1 MQSPDICGTARE
13 GLPEEG
19 SGSAGR
25 GQPGILAVGL
35 QGRPCP
41 HEGAPHCH
49 IQRGLGGGRQ
59 EGDGSGRGPWGAGP
73 KAYCDPM
80 LRSSQEIWNVTGN
93 QRPPSCCFGCS
104 LLASRVTQ
112 MGIISGSV
120 SSVRS
125 PPLAAAVGP
134 LPAPG
139 ITAKS
144 VYPELRTQ
152 VGSGNLH
159 LPTFLSCPG
168 LGSRSPETQPYLLPS
183 SIQPSHKHLAPSQV
197 TLLKTPRVVPISCTE
212 LRLIRP
218 LSSIFYRWGNRGTG
232 KQSGLPRATQLV
244 SGRARLE
251 TQVFLSREPPAL
263 SCLVKMCWCCRV
275 WEETG

>member
-1 MQSPDICGTARE
+1 ME
-13 GLPEEG
+13 
-19 SGSAGR
+19 
-25 GQPGILAVGL
+25 
-35 QGRPCP
+35 
-41 HEGAPHCH
+41 
-49 IQRGLGGGRQ
+49 
-59 EGDGSGRGPWGAGP
+59 
-73 KAYCDPM
+73 
-80 LRSSQEIWNVTGN
+80 GN

-125 PPLAAAVGP
+125 PPLAAAVEP

-144 VYPELRTQ
+144 VYPELRTR
-152 VGSGNLH
+152 VASGNLH

-168 LGSRSPETQPYLLPS
+168 LGSSSPETQPYLLSS
-183 SIQPSHKHLAPSQV
+183 SIQPSHKHLALSQV
-197 TLLKTPRVVPISCTE
+197 TLLKTPRVVPISCSE

-251 TQVFLSREPPAL
+251 TQVFLSPEPPAP

-275 WEETG
+275 WEERR

>member
-1 MQSPDICGTARE
+1 
-13 GLPEEG
+13 
-19 SGSAGR
+19 
-25 GQPGILAVGL
+25 
-35 QGRPCP
+35 
-41 HEGAPHCH
+41 
-49 IQRGLGGGRQ
+49 
-59 EGDGSGRGPWGAGP
+59 
-73 KAYCDPM
+73 
-80 LRSSQEIWNVTGN
+80 
-93 QRPPSCCFGCS
+93 
-104 LLASRVTQ
+104 

-120 SSVRS
+120 STVRS
-125 PPLAAAVGP
+125 P

-152 VGSGNLH
+152 VASGNLH

-183 SIQPSHKHLAPSQV
+183 STQPSHKHLAPSQV
-197 TLLKTPRVVPISCTE
+197 TLLKTPRVVPISCSE

-251 TQVFLSREPPAL
+251 TQVFLSSELLAHQALLPMVFSRQEYWSRLPFPPPGDLPAEG
-263 SCLVKMCWCCRV
+263 
-275 WEETG
+275 EEIFIT

>member
-1 MQSPDICGTARE
+1 MTSGEQCG
-13 GLPEEG
+13 LG
-19 SGSAGR
+19 SWKPAALMGG
-25 GQPGILAVGL
+25 GQPGILLAWL

-49 IQRGLGGGRQ
+49 IQRGLGVAGKRRVAQG
-59 EGDGSGRGPWGAGP
+59 EALWGAGR
-73 KAYCDPM
+73 KAHCDPM
-80 LRSSQEIWNVTGN
+80 LRPSQEIWNVEGN

-125 PPLAAAVGP
+125 PLLAAAVEP

-152 VGSGNLH
+152 VASGNLH
-159 LPTFLSCPG
+159 LPTFLFCPG
-168 LGSRSPETQPYLLPS
+168 LGS
-183 SIQPSHKHLAPSQV
+183 
-197 TLLKTPRVVPISCTE
+197 
-212 LRLIRP
+212 
-218 LSSIFYRWGNRGTG
+218 
-232 KQSGLPRATQLV
+232 
-244 SGRARLE
+244 
-251 TQVFLSREPPAL
+251 
-263 SCLVKMCWCCRV
+263 M
-275 WEETG
+275 